1 MRASGLWS
9 EEEDGKGDI
18 CRSHQAGP
26 QTWAWLGSL
35 EGLDAGVSVR
45 PRSQESAEGGMGP
58 MGTEG

>member
-35 EGLDAGVSVR
+35 EGLDAGV
-45 PRSQESAEGGMGP
+45 
-58 MGTEG
+58 